1 MATATAWVTIEV
13 TGCDDTCTPTLQPPG
28 SGRNT
33 PVVRTSERNGLTAFF
48 PGETDR
54 NCVQGTCPM
63 PVCSEPAP
71 DLGEGE

>member
-13 TGCDDTCTPTLQPPG
+13 TPTLQPPG

-33 PVVRTSERNGLTAFF
+33 PIARVSERNGLTVTF

-63 PVCSEPAP
+63 PVCSDPAP
-71 DLGEGE
+71 